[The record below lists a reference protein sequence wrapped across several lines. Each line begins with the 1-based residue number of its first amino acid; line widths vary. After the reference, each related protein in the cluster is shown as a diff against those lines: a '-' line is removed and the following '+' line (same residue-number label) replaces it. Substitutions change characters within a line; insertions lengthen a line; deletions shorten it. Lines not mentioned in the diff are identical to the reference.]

1 MWDSNADPVPESRE
15 EQKVKDF
22 LTKKYERKAWY
33 SSKPKVPQQSQPE
46 AKPLKTL
53 LGENAPQ
60 VVVAS
65 RQEQK
70 AVSCEI
76 YILRSITTRKAFYLH
91 RS

>member
-1 MWDSNADPVPESRE
+1 MPESRE
-15 EQKVKDF
+15 EQRVKDF
-22 LTKKYERKAWY
+22 LTKKYERKLWY
-33 SSKPKVPQQSQPE
+33 SSKPKAPQQSQPE

-70 AVSCEI
+70 AVSQ
-76 YILRSITTRKAFYLH
+76 
-91 RS
+91 